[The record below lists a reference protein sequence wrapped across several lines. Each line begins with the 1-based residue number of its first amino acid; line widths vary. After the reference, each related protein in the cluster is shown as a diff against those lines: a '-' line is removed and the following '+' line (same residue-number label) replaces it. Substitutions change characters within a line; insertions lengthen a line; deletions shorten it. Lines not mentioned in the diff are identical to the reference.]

1 MEGNLFQHYDDLAK
15 WFQEKYDI
23 KETDF
28 TKENIDSYL
37 FKKIIQC
44 QGVKNELISMQE
56 DLIKGK
62 AAEGKKRKLETK
74 YNIIMSGEFEG
85 RLSQIYNLSG

>member
-1 MEGNLFQHYDDLAK
+1 MEVNLFQHYDDLAK

-37 FKKIIQC
+37 FKKII
-44 QGVKNELISMQE
+44 
-56 DLIKGK
+56 
-62 AAEGKKRKLETK
+62 
-74 YNIIMSGEFEG
+74 
-85 RLSQIYNLSG
+85 